1 MDDFVA
7 KPVTLS
13 ALAGAIDRAVQSAG
27 AEGAEET
34 PAQPDGAGEG
44 VASAPDDLAAA
55 RSAAIDRAAL
65 DTLSEDLGGA
75 SALLRIVRLF
85 LEQLAPQADQIEHE
99 ARSGELE
106 TLGRNAHRMKS
117 SAATLGAVEL
127 AELLAQLEAAAV
139 AGETATCLRLGER
152 FAAAVPVARAAFE
165 ALVEELDAQVAAED

>member
-1 MDDFVA
+1 VA
-7 KPVTLS
+7 DTP
-13 ALAGAIDRAVQSAG
+13 LAPAG
-27 AEGAEET
+27 D
-34 PAQPDGAGEG
+34 P
-44 VASAPDDLAAA
+44 AAA
-55 RSAAIDRAAL
+55 LSAAIDRAAL

-75 SALLRIVRLF
+75 AALLRIVRLF

-152 FAAAVPVARAAFE
+152 FAAAVPLAREAFE
-165 ALVEELDAQVAAED
+165 ALVEELDAQVAAEG